1 MYKLLESRI
10 KSAEQLKDPIH
21 TRRAILGIYRIAMQ
35 HACIS
40 LGEWIISALQ
50 NEKDKSELYTN
61 VDTALY
67 LQPADGSLIKLLT
80 QLMVSAENIGWKSAG
95 RTFWNQSVLPN
106 ELRKLTGSSKANIEK
121 ILLSFVN
128 NRNDSVEGHGLA
140 DEDDPRTDILVLKYL
155 LTSIEHILP
164 IISKDDGE
172 LYIPAGGG
180 RISGKIK
187 TVRLYNGNPICYR
200 KLKRISAGK
209 LSVEAQIQKTLLNR
223 EDVTFEVDNILLDLP
238 APSIPEYDIYEPTW
252 TDDWRPFI
260 HIPERLASQTVF
272 TGRKTELLSLCEWA
286 DDSDSRKCMVW
297 GDGGVGKTT
306 LVIEFLHRYLEGK
319 LDISWRPEIITF
331 YTAKKTRWGLQGLE
345 QISAQ
350 DIGVADVALDIARM
364 LTNPKLD
371 RSWFDKNPKE
381 IIQKL
386 AGLMADMG
394 VNRDSHLIVLDNTE
408 TMAKNDADVQAL
420 ASQIN
425 ELSRRVGRVIL
436 TSRRR
441 EHIEALPIQT
451 ENWNDDEG
459 SEFMKKRAE
468 ILECRSINQAGLST
482 LKKYSRLLI
491 NKPIALEVFVQA
503 AATPGTSLDSAF
515 QRVQRMQRQD
525 LGHFLYDD
533 AWLRLSP
540 ALRRVLLLMSRLGD
554 THDQYLMQ
562 LCCQRT
568 DVTVSAASEAIEES
582 RGIASI
588 TRFEGTLQI
597 TFSPEFYNY
606 CIERYEVID
615 GHNTP
620 TEEDKEWV
628 RRRYQEFIA
637 STNTKVHDRHMK
649 AFVVPAA
656 RAAWKNFNEGNYP
669 KAIECYELAELED
682 PENGWL
688 FDRYAYALMK
698 DKKLEPALKK
708 AEKAIQLINNEA
720 EFHFTKGMI
729 ESRSG
734 LESAILSLDK
744 AAELGK
750 PKHLCELQK
759 AYFFIYTKP
768 QRCADA
774 KSCLENA
781 KRNAPQDK
789 FLDRFQSEITRFER
803 RWLS

>member
-1 MYKLLESRI
+1 
-10 KSAEQLKDPIH
+10 
-21 TRRAILGIYRIAMQ
+21 
-35 HACIS
+35 
-40 LGEWIISALQ
+40 
-50 NEKDKSELYTN
+50 
-61 VDTALY
+61 
-67 LQPADGSLIKLLT
+67 
-80 QLMVSAENIGWKSAG
+80 
-95 RTFWNQSVLPN
+95 
-106 ELRKLTGSSKANIEK
+106 
-121 ILLSFVN
+121 
-128 NRNDSVEGHGLA
+128 
-140 DEDDPRTDILVLKYL
+140 
-155 LTSIEHILP
+155 
-164 IISKDDGE
+164 
-172 LYIPAGGG
+172 
-180 RISGKIK
+180 
-187 TVRLYNGNPICYR
+187 
-200 KLKRISAGK
+200 
-209 LSVEAQIQKTLLNR
+209 
-223 EDVTFEVDNILLDLP
+223 
-238 APSIPEYDIYEPTW
+238 
-252 TDDWRPFI
+252 
-260 HIPERLASQTVF
+260 
-272 TGRKTELLSLCEWA
+272 
-286 DDSDSRKCMVW
+286 
-297 GDGGVGKTT
+297 
-306 LVIEFLHRYLEGK
+306 
-319 LDISWRPEIITF
+319 
-331 YTAKKTRWGLQGLE
+331 
-345 QISAQ
+345 
-350 DIGVADVALDIARM
+350 
-364 LTNPKLD
+364 
-371 RSWFDKNPKE
+371 
-381 IIQKL
+381 
-386 AGLMADMG
+386 MADMG

-459 SEFMKKRAE
+459 SEFMRKRAE

-533 AWLRLSP
+533 AWSRLSP

-698 DKKLEPALKK
+698 DKQLEPALKK
-708 AEKAIQLINNEA
+708 ADKAIQLINNEA

-734 LESAILSLDK
+734 LESAIFSLDK

-768 QRCADA
+768 QRFSDA
-774 KSCLENA
+774 KSCLDNA

-789 FLDRFQSEITRFER
+789 FLDRFKSEISRFER